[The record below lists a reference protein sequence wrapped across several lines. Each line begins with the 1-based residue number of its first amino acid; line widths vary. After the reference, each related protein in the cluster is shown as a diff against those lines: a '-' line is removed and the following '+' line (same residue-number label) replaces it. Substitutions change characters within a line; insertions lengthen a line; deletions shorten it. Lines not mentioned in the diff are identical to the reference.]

1 MVGAGSCWLG
11 TLLGRWLEE
20 LSVLQCEWWLQ
31 VGGLLVRALTP
42 TPGAE
47 AASCLLTFSDTLFC
61 QGSHKPFRFR
71 GLGTGVSG
79 QVILEEQ
86 ANGNYLHETRFCV
99 YTKELELFIGSEL
112 RALFL
117 ISR

>member
-1 MVGAGSCWLG
+1 M
-11 TLLGRWLEE
+11 
-20 LSVLQCEWWLQ
+20 LQCEWWLQ

-71 GLGTGVSG
+71 GLGTGSEWSSHSRRAG
-79 QVILEEQ
+79 
-86 ANGNYLHETRFCV
+86 
-99 YTKELELFIGSEL
+99 KWELS
-112 RALFL
+112 
-117 ISR
+117 SRDEVLCIYQGA